1 MVHAGK
7 LRFGSLAKFDS
18 GCGWPSFSKP
28 VDEKEIVARSDR
40 SLLMEPTEVRSA
52 TSNSHLGHVFD
63 DDPGPTP
70 QRYCINSASLKF
82 CCFVESIYWHVL
94 SI

>member
-40 SLLMEPTEVRSA
+40 SLLMERTEVRSA
-52 TSNSHLGHVFD
+52 TANSHLGHVFD
-63 DDPGPTP
+63 DDPGH
-70 QRYCINSASLKF
+70 CINTYLAIPRIHFLARLKHL
-82 CCFVESIYWHVL
+82 VHPH
-94 SI
+94 